1 MTPQIVVVVLGGI
14 LILAGLLGGGFELKE
29 LKMPR
34 VGGVARVLSL
44 VAGIVLLGLGLKM
57 TPQNTSD
64 ATPPHTEAPPPH
76 KDVTPP
82 ADVTPPPAKPRMGV
96 LEFQANRQGSD
107 IRYFQTASAND
118 CSDAC
123 LQNDECRAM
132 TFVQG
137 TSGGT
142 CWLKNTVPPN
152 TPQQGMISS
161 VKVYP

>member
-76 KDVTPP
+76 KDVTPARRRDAAARQAANGRIGIP
-82 ADVTPPPAKPRMGV
+82 SQSPR
-96 LEFQANRQGSD
+96 
-107 IRYFQTASAND
+107 
-118 CSDAC
+118 
-123 LQNDECRAM
+123 
-132 TFVQG
+132 
-137 TSGGT
+137 
-142 CWLKNTVPPN
+142 
-152 TPQQGMISS
+152 
-161 VKVYP
+161 